1 MAKLSIHIIG
11 LGVSENAQLDAQA
24 QSALGDA
31 RWVIASPRQLD
42 VVKRLLVDQQTKEL
56 PPLREL
62 LQWLN
67 NLAAESESESSKHTS
82 IAILASGDPLFYG
95 IGAWFGRNFASEQL
109 HFYPAVS
116 SIQAACH
123 ELGLSL
129 QDVDVLSLHGRP
141 LEKIRSHLKRKQT
154 LVILTDKNSVP
165 QALAKECVNAGFGQS
180 TITVCESMGYEQQK
194 VRQFVA
200 SDLVNDSANATL
212 EFAALHV
219 SVIQTKG
226 AGRQRPEFPGIAD
239 EWFITDGVAGKGM
252 ITKREV
258 RLNILSLLQPAN
270 GDVIWDIGAG
280 CGSVAVELAYWN
292 ARCEVHAIEHH
303 PERLLCLN
311 ANREKF
317 GVLAN
322 LHSVNG
328 RAPTVL
334 ADLPAPNKVFI
345 GGSDG
350 ELRQLLDRV
359 WQQLP
364 LGGMLVASSVME
376 TSKQVLL
383 QFLQTRDQQQDALS
397 ETSQIAISKG
407 STLAGQL
414 LYRPALPVTLF
425 KYVKQGQLSGAT
437 LDV

>member
-67 NLAAESESESSKHTS
+67 SLAAGLESESSKHTS

-165 QALAKECVNAGFGQS
+165 QALAKECVNAGFG
-180 TITVCESMGYEQQK
+180 
-194 VRQFVA
+194 
-200 SDLVNDSANATL
+200 
-212 EFAALHV
+212 
-219 SVIQTKG
+219 
-226 AGRQRPEFPGIAD
+226 
-239 EWFITDGVAGKGM
+239 
-252 ITKREV
+252 
-258 RLNILSLLQPAN
+258 
-270 GDVIWDIGAG
+270 
-280 CGSVAVELAYWN
+280 
-292 ARCEVHAIEHH
+292 
-303 PERLLCLN
+303 
-311 ANREKF
+311 
-317 GVLAN
+317 
-322 LHSVNG
+322 
-328 RAPTVL
+328 
-334 ADLPAPNKVFI
+334 
-345 GGSDG
+345 
-350 ELRQLLDRV
+350 
-359 WQQLP
+359 
-364 LGGMLVASSVME
+364 
-376 TSKQVLL
+376 
-383 QFLQTRDQQQDALS
+383 
-397 ETSQIAISKG
+397 
-407 STLAGQL
+407 
-414 LYRPALPVTLF
+414 
-425 KYVKQGQLSGAT
+425 
-437 LDV
+437 